1 MRVWFCFVR
10 RAIDIVSLAF
20 PPHPSGY
27 ERDEVRA
34 YRNRLLIDFSLN
46 GLIQNALTRLLEWR
60 LDRGFNCFE
69 GDFVLFAGFV
79 VLSPA
84 LSALP
89 PCGPLTRLK
98 IYDPLPKKI
107 PLKER
112 AVCLVAGA
120 GFEPFVVQSILNRLL
135 FLLPL
140 QVMSVMR

>member
-1 MRVWFCFVR
+1 MFYWEIWLLDVLCFIR
-10 RAIDIVSLAF
+10 RAIDIVSLAY
-20 PPHPSGY
+20 PPPPSGY

-34 YRNRLLIDFSLN
+34 YRNRLIIDFSSN
-46 GLIQNALTRLLEWR
+46 GLHQDALTRLLEWR

-69 GDFVLFAGFV
+69 GSLVAGAGFV
-79 VLSPA
+79 VLYPA

-120 GFEPFVVQSILNRLL
+120 RNHRYRHLFSIEI
-135 FLLPL
+135 
-140 QVMSVMR
+140 